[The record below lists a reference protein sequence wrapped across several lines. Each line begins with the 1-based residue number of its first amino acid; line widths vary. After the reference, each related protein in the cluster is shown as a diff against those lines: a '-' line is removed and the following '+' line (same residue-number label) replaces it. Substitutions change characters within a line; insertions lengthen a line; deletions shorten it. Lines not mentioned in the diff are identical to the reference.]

1 MTVNSKRSNSGL
13 RKECLSFPEIL
24 AQSLGNIAPS
34 GMVAVTIPLVFA
46 SAGKGTWLAFLIAT
60 LGLVLVSLNINQ
72 FARHSAAPGALY
84 SYVAKGLGLTAGV
97 LSGWALI
104 LAYLFTAMTVLGGFA
119 IYMDVVLASFGIHA
133 APIFLFAICAGLAWY
148 YAYSDVQ
155 LSTVTMLI
163 LEVSSIGL
171 ILLLAVVVLFK
182 QGFTIDTSQLSLEGV
197 SSEGLRLGLVLAI
210 FSYVGFESATAM
222 GDEAKN
228 PLRSIPRAVI
238 WSTVISGL
246 CYVILSYTEVIGF
259 SGYETSL
266 DKVATPLSILAKI
279 SGVGGLGAIISIGVT
294 ISFFTCCLASI
305 SAGARI
311 FFAMARHGLFHSFV
325 GQAHIENETPHI
337 AVTLCSVFVFLVP
350 ASISMFGIPVLDI
363 YGYLGSIAAYGFLL
377 VYILVSIAAPMY
389 LHKQGK
395 LTFGNIAIAALA
407 ILFMLVPVIGSVYPV
422 PAFPYNVFPYLFLL
436 YLVVGGGW
444 FLMLR
449 LRSPQTIEEIER
461 DMELIHGRFEKPEVG

>member
-1 MTVNSKRSNSGL
+1 MTVDSRQSNSGL

-46 SAGKGTWLAFLIAT
+46 SAGKGTWMAFLIAT

-72 FARHSAAPGALY
+72 FARQSAAPGALY
-84 SYVAKGLGLTAGV
+84 IYIAKGLGLTAGV

-119 IYMDVVLASFGIHA
+119 IYMDVVLAGFGVHA
-133 APIFLFAICAGLAWY
+133 SPIFLFAICAGLAWY

-163 LEVSSIGL
+163 LEVSSISL
-171 ILLLAVVVLFK
+171 ILLLAVIVLFK
-182 QGFTIDTSQLSLEGV
+182 QGFTIDTSQLALEGV
-197 SSEGLRLGLVLAI
+197 SFEGLRLGLVLAI

-222 GDEAKN
+222 GDEAKS
-228 PLRSIPRAVI
+228 PLRSIPRAVV
-238 WSTVISGL
+238 WSTILSGL
-246 CYVILSYTEVIGF
+246 CYVILSYAEVIGF

-266 DKVATPLSILAKI
+266 DKVATPLSILAKVA
-279 SGVGGLGAIISIGVT
+279 GVGGLGAIISIGVT

-311 FFAMARHGLFHSFV
+311 FFAMARHGLFHSYV

-350 ASISMFGIPVLDI
+350 ASISLFGIPVLDI

-377 VYILVSIAAPMY
+377 VYILVSIAAPVY

-395 LTFGNIAIAALA
+395 LNIGNIAIAVLA
-407 ILFMLVPVIGSVYPV
+407 ILFMLVPVIGSLYPV

-449 LRSPQTIEEIER
+449 LRSPETIEEIEH
-461 DMELIHGRFEKPEVG
+461 DLELIHGRVEKPELG

>member
-1 MTVNSKRSNSGL
+1 MAVNSKQSSSGL

-171 ILLLAVVVLFK
+171 IVLLAVIVLFK

-197 SSEGLRLGLVLAI
+197 SFEGLRLGLVLAI

-238 WSTVISGL
+238 WSTVLSGL
-246 CYVILSYTEVIGF
+246 CYVILSYTEVVGF
-259 SGYETSL
+259 SGYETPFE
-266 DKVATPLSILAKI
+266 KVATPLSVLAKLT
-279 SGVGGLGAIISIGVT
+279 GVGGLGSIISIGVT

-305 SAGARI
+305 SAGSRI
-311 FFAMARHGLFHSFV
+311 FFAMARHGLFHSSV
-325 GQAHIENETPHI
+325 GQAHVENETPHI

-350 ASISMFGIPVLDI
+350 ASISLFGIPVLDI

-395 LTFGNIAIAALA
+395 LNFASIAIAALA

-436 YLVVGGGW
+436 YLVVGSGW

-449 LRSPQTIEEIER
+449 LRSPQTIEEIEH
-461 DMELIHGRFEKPEVG
+461 DMELINSRFDNPKVS